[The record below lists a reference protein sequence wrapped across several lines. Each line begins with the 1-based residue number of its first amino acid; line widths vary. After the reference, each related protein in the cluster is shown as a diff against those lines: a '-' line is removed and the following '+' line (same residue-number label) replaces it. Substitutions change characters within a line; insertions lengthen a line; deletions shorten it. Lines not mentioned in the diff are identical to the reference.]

1 MTDPERDTAGRH
13 PSPPPTPGAAVIGR
27 EPTVLNPTVPQ
38 PAPSQAAPTGY
49 QPAVQAQPAPYGQAA
64 AQPAPYGQAAAQP
77 APYGQA
83 AAQPAPWG
91 QPTLQAAPTGYG
103 QPAPTTSPVPT
114 AVPSPSSSAQ
124 TTAAGGSATVARPS
138 AQAAAAGAEAPP
150 ATALSRAG
158 SLAIGDAGRSGPPVQ
173 DDRGPR
179 PTRRPISLSGKLPR
193 LRIGSHVVS
202 RSALAQMRVGSFGT
216 GLVLGADRDRKPVSA
231 RVFRPGPTRITL
243 VGGVW
248 AGQLVAFRALA
259 LGARVAV
266 VTTEPHAWQ
275 GLGEWAT
282 GRTDRVSVMTT
293 LQPLAVAADAR
304 QPLLIIHDFG
314 LVGAAAPQ
322 PLESWQTQ
330 LTILRQLDHPGLPA
344 VQDCEL
350 VIMQR
355 LGNAEAALVGRAL
368 RLPAASTQFL
378 QVMADDMVAL
388 VGDGADRYIWLTQS
402 DVERQYAGVPRR

>member
-1 MTDPERDTAGRH
+1 MTDPERDTAGRR
-13 PSPPPTPGAAVIGR
+13 PSPPPPPGAAVIGR
-27 EPTVLNPTVPQ
+27 EPTVLTPTVPQ
-38 PAPSQAAPTGY
+38 PAPPQATPAGY
-49 QPAVQAQPAPYGQAA
+49 GQPAAQ
-64 AQPAPYGQAAAQP
+64 AQP

-91 QPTLQAAPTGYG
+91 QPAPPAPWSQPPPQASPAVYG
-103 QPAPTTSPVPT
+103 QPAATASAVPVV
-114 AVPSPSSSAQ
+114 APSPSPSAQ
-124 TTAAGGSATVARPS
+124 ATAAGGSATVARPDTQ
-138 AQAAAAGAEAPP
+138 AAAAAAGAAAPP

-202 RSALAQMRVGSFGT
+202 RSALAQMRVASFGS
-216 GLVLGADRDRKPVSA
+216 GLVLGADRDKKPVSA

-248 AGQLVAFRALA
+248 AGQLLAFRALA
-259 LGARVAV
+259 LGARVVV

-322 PLESWQTQ
+322 PLGSWQTQ
-330 LTILRQLDHPGLPA
+330 LTILRQLDQPGVPA

-368 RLPAASTQFL
+368 RLPTASTQFL

-402 DVERQYAGVPRR
+402 DVERQYAGLPRR